1 MAANYVITE
10 FARHLSEIS
19 AEPDDT
25 KMTPENFAELIVRT
39 FHGEVSSSGAQTV
52 LAEMFATGLSP
63 AEIIKA
69 KDLAQVSS
77 VGELELAVTQAIA
90 DNPKAVAD
98 YKAGKEE
105 SVKFLIGMVMRNT
118 KGKANP
124 QVVEELLKEK
134 LK

>member
-1 MAANYVITE
+1 
-10 FARHLSEIS
+10 
-19 AEPDDT
+19 
-25 KMTPENFAELIVRT
+25 
-39 FHGEVSSSGAQTV
+39 
-52 LAEMFATGLSP
+52 MFATGLSP